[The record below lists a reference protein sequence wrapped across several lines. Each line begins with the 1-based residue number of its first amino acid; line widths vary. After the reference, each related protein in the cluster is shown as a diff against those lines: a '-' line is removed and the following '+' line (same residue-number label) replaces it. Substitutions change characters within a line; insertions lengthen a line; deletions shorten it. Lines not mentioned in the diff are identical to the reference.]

1 MVRPKTEN
9 QREVSNKTLQARK
22 HSRVAQLVER
32 AAVNRLVVGSS
43 PASGANFIPS
53 SLEPYVQTLAQLTPT
68 NQQLVLNLIQGLA
81 ERDGILVTHTLAPGL
96 QILEEGKPLWIA
108 GQRG

>member
-43 PASGANFIPS
+43 PASGANFIPR
-53 SLEPYVQTLAQLTPT
+53 SLETYFQALAQMTPA
-68 NQQLVLNLIQGLA
+68 NQQMVLNLIQVLA

-96 QILEEGKPLWIA
+96 QLEEGKPLWIA